1 MKKRKEIDRISM
13 GSVDIY
19 LKEFEGN
26 AVADI
31 PSDEELEKDEN
42 LIARTKDGGTFT
54 YSPNFYTAKSD
65 DGKAKRT
72 ELTEESVKVSFGLIT
87 WNGNTITQIVPT
99 AQATIKDG
107 ERITE
112 IGGLDNINDKT
123 YIFRAVHKDRVKG
136 DVRYTFLGQ
145 NTAGFAAAYKPG
157 QETVIT
163 PEIDADPFD
172 NGRLMI
178 MRESDIPT
186 EEVSA

>member
-1 MKKRKEIDRISM
+1 MKKRKEIDKISM
-13 GSVDIY
+13 GTVDIY
-19 LKEFEGN
+19 IMEFEGN

-31 PSDEELEKDEN
+31 PSDEEFEKPEN
-42 LIARTKDGGTFT
+42 LIGRTKDGGTII

-65 DGKAKRT
+65 DGKVKRT
-72 ELTEESVKVSFGLIT
+72 ELIEESVKMSFGLIT
-87 WNGNTITQIVPT
+87 WNTNTFTQIVPT
-99 AQATIKDG
+99 AQATVVNG

-136 DVRYTFLGQ
+136 DVRYTFLGR
-145 NTAGFAAAYKPG
+145 NTAGFTAAYKQG

-163 PEIDADPFD
+163 PEIDTDPFD
-172 NGRLMI
+172 TGRLLI
-178 MRESDIPT
+178 VKESGIST